1 MSSEYDNEHDALR
14 MIAIDLIDEVG
25 MEAAAAWHIDD
36 LEHFDAQGDALPLA
50 EKNEPILLARVLL
63 IAISDKL
70 AGY

>member
-14 MIAIDLIDEVG
+14 MIAI
-25 MEAAAAWHIDD
+25 
-36 LEHFDAQGDALPLA
+36 EHFDAQGDALPLA